1 MEEKNFLTAKET
13 ADYLGICLPNVYKLL
28 ESKQIAGARVSKKW
42 LISKRSVYEFGN
54 GIERGHIKTET
65 VCVDQRDM
73 VVAILMDSLEKTK
86 KKFDEA
92 IQNDQAFEAATY
104 GGQLTDMSKEL
115 LAHYRAEYEEQ
126 ALERLMKSGKQRE
139 NA

>member
-1 MEEKNFLTAKET
+1 MKDKVI
-13 ADYLGICLPNVYKLL
+13 D
-28 ESKQIAGARVSKKW
+28 
-42 LISKRSVYEFGN
+42 
-54 GIERGHIKTET
+54 
-65 VCVDQRDM
+65 
-73 VVAILMDSLEKTK
+73 ILMESLEKVK

-92 IQNDQAFEAATY
+92 IQNDQPFEAATY

-126 ALERLMKSGKQRE
+126 ALDQLEQLVKSRMQRE

>member
-1 MEEKNFLTAKET
+1 MKDKVIT
-13 ADYLGICLPNVYKLL
+13 
-28 ESKQIAGARVSKKW
+28 
-42 LISKRSVYEFGN
+42 
-54 GIERGHIKTET
+54 
-65 VCVDQRDM
+65 
-73 VVAILMDSLEKTK
+73 ILMESLEKTK

-126 ALERLMKSGKQRE
+126 ALEQLVKSRKQRE

>member
-1 MEEKNFLTAKET
+1 MKDKVIT
-13 ADYLGICLPNVYKLL
+13 
-28 ESKQIAGARVSKKW
+28 
-42 LISKRSVYEFGN
+42 
-54 GIERGHIKTET
+54 
-65 VCVDQRDM
+65 
-73 VVAILMDSLEKTK
+73 ILMDSLEKTK

-126 ALERLMKSGKQRE
+126 AMRQFMKRAKKGE

>member
-1 MEEKNFLTAKET
+1 MKDKVI
-13 ADYLGICLPNVYKLL
+13 D
-28 ESKQIAGARVSKKW
+28 
-42 LISKRSVYEFGN
+42 
-54 GIERGHIKTET
+54 
-65 VCVDQRDM
+65 
-73 VVAILMDSLEKTK
+73 ILMDSLEKVK

-92 IQNDQAFEAATY
+92 IQNDQPFEASNY

-126 ALERLMKSGKQRE
+126 ALEQLMKRGKQRE